1 MNCQRGSMLNSK
13 VMNGHMCGEASA
25 KTHPSLR
32 REQRSGLQNYCSTQ
46 ADVIARWHKAT
57 EAIQTKRNIL
67 LLDCFGLKGLAMTRG
82 AMLLP
87 LFFLLIL
94 VPFLASAQNSPVIFE
109 RQDIVIYPAA
119 KPVTTNDAGEEIT
132 PASDH
137 PPLRFSVEIRSEE
150 AMKLE
155 YIHTMNT
162 LTETT
167 GVMIVFTLPTM
178 VSLPN
183 FSVTTPVDVLFVDDQ
198 GFILQ
203 MLPGVVPANITQD
216 IMAKSPVR
224 AFIYLKA
231 GTIKATNLRP
241 RDRVESPVFT
251 PPPPVIE

>member
-1 MNCQRGSMLNSK
+1 MNKIFLVLALLGAPLM
-13 VMNGHMCGEASA
+13 AA
-25 KTHPSLR
+25 
-32 REQRSGLQNYCSTQ
+32 
-46 ADVIARWHKAT
+46 A
-57 EAIQTKRNIL
+57 QT
-67 LLDCFGLKGLAMTRG
+67 
-82 AMLLP
+82 
-87 LFFLLIL
+87 
-94 VPFLASAQNSPVIFE
+94 SPVIFE
-109 RQDIVIYPAA
+109 RQDIVIYPAV
-119 KPVTTNDAGEEIT
+119 KPAITNDAGEEVA
-132 PASDH
+132 PAPDRS
-137 PPLRFSVEIRSEE
+137 PLRFSVEIRSEE

-231 GTIKATNLRP
+231 GTIKATKLRP